1 MKTKRGILGLF
12 LALCVVWSMLPLGAF
27 AADADEGA
35 KHISTAAALQTIQND
50 LGGTYVL
57 DNDIDLSS
65 IENWTPIGASE
76 TPFTGTF
83 DGQGHQITGLTV
95 DSDSNDQGLFGYV
108 GSGGTV
114 KNVTV
119 SGTVSGRGSNISVG
133 GVVGKNSGTIEN
145 CHNTVAVSGSGTGG
159 SGDSIFVGGVVGYNS
174 SGTITNCSNT
184 STVSGDGSKGDNI
197 YVGGVVGYNS
207 KGTVTNCSNT
217 GTVSGNGSVNGFYG
231 DSISVGGVVGENS
244 GIGTV
249 ENCYNTGT
257 VSSDNSA
264 ADIGGVVGSMLY
276 GDPKGTVKNCYNA
289 GMVKGSAYNA
299 GGVVGFTYNQNSTI
313 ENCYNT
319 GTVNGSSYVGG
330 VVGFAKSEPVIPINS
345 ITNCYYLTGTA
356 AKGIGGSSSSIE
368 NSPQPLTEEKFANKE
383 NFIGWD
389 FASTWEMS
397 ELLGRP
403 ILRSNREGGSGT
415 LASPYEIPDLATLEY
430 YRAKINADTEGTTY
444 RGASYV
450 LTDDIDMSGKYGEDK
465 GEGGAGVSW
474 TPIGSFSNAFTGTFD
489 GQGHS
494 IRGLYIVNTS
504 SPFSTHYPGLFG
516 YVGEGTVKNLTISG
530 NVSGASMDSVGGVV
544 GQNNGGTIENCKF
557 EGSIRGGNYGG
568 TVGGVVGGNAN
579 GTVKNCSNTGTV
591 SGTDTSAGGVVGEN
605 SGIGTVE
612 NCSNTGEVS
621 GDDNPAGGVV
631 GENSGTVENC
641 SNTGKVSGTGGMQA
655 PVGGVVGQNDNGTVK
670 NCSNTGKVSGTGGIQ
685 APVGG
690 VVGRSYGGST
700 VTNCS
705 NAGNVSSDEDSVG
718 GVVGYNGSS
727 TVENCSNTGMVSG
740 SNNAGGVVGEN
751 KENGTVENCYNTGT
765 VSGKGSVGGVVGE
778 NDGIS
783 TVANCY
789 YEQGKAAFGIGG
801 PTASN
806 TGAESKTSAQF
817 ASGEVAWLLKD
828 GQTPDGDTNV
838 KPLVWGQK
846 IGQDDD
852 LVLTAFNPDAPQV
865 YRVTFQT
872 EENIPDVPDVPDQYV
887 NKNCTVT
894 EPDIPGKEDS
904 TLGWYSDSEYTK
916 RWDFE
921 NDTVRQDMTLHAKW
935 LSKDAGVSSVT
946 VSGTKAEP
954 GENNTFT
961 VTLPAGSSLPANANE
976 ITIIPVTG
984 ATVSEPTS
992 TNGGATWT
1000 FTVTAEDGTKAD
1012 YTIQITVEQ
1021 PEPEP
1026 DPEPETPVTPPAP
1039 PSGGGSSNPTYRP
1052 DIGKTENG
1060 EVDVS
1065 TTRPHAGDTV
1075 TVTPKPDDGY
1085 DVQTVTV
1092 TDEDGST
1099 VTVTPNEDGSF
1110 TFIQPEGE
1118 VTIDVAFT
1126 PHVSSSIQ
1134 LQDGSAVEI
1143 ASPDDVIEIPQS
1155 STFTVTFK
1163 SEKPL
1168 SDFAFLAGNGKAIA
1182 TDTVAAWNPE
1192 TREGTYTLYGLGA
1205 PGTAHDTTG
1214 IYVNGVKLFSMQVV
1228 PRPLT
1233 SDTTVDFAMSVGQTY
1248 QFWVKPD
1255 DPDANYTFNTANG
1268 DMLQTAIVK
1277 DAYPDEQGRY
1287 LCRLTVTGRGDTVG
1301 VYCSIDGNTYK
1312 LFTVDCR

>member
-27 AADADEGA
+27 AADAGDEP
-35 KHISTAAALQTIQND
+35 KPISTAEDLQAINANLD
-50 LGGTYVL
+50 GHYVL
-57 DNDIDLSS
+57 DGDIDLTDYLDGGS
-65 IENWTPIGASE
+65 WTPIGTKE
-76 TPFTGTF
+76 KPFTGTF
-83 DGQGHQITGLTV
+83 DGQGHSITGLSIKNA
-95 DSDSNDQGLFGYV
+95 DSDNQGLFGYMD
-108 GSGGTV
+108 GTNSAV
-114 KNVTV
+114 RNLTV
-119 SGTVSGRGSNISVG
+119 SGTVRGNG
-133 GVVGKNSGTIEN
+133 
-145 CHNTVAVSGSGTGG
+145 
-159 SGDSIFVGGVVGYNS
+159 F
-174 SGTITNCSNT
+174 
-184 STVSGDGSKGDNI
+184 
-197 YVGGVVGYNS
+197 VGGVVGYNS

-217 GTVSGNGSVNGFYG
+217 GTVSGNTYA
-231 DSISVGGVVGENS
+231 GGVVGVS
-244 GIGTV
+244 RGGTV

-257 VSSDNSA
+257 VSSENRN
-264 ADIGGVVGSMLY
+264 ADIGGVVGAVSDGY
-276 GDPKGTVKNCYNA
+276 PNYTPIGIVKNCYNA
-289 GMVKGSAYNA
+289 GIVNGYARNV
-299 GGVVGFTYNQNSTI
+299 GGVVGSIIDAGGFV

-319 GTVNGSSYVGG
+319 GSVSSESQENHWVGG
-330 VVGFAKSEPVIPINS
+330 VVGLDKGSDENKNCVKS
-345 ITNCYYLTGTA
+345 CYYLEGTA
-356 AKGIGGSSSSIE
+356 DIGIGDKGLGTI
-368 NSPQPLTEEKFANKE
+368 QPDSFTAEEFANK
-383 NFIGWD
+383 NSFPGWD
-389 FASTWEMS
+389 FNSTWEMS

-415 LASPYEIPDLATLEY
+415 PASPYEIPDLATLEY
-430 YRAKINADTEGTTY
+430 YRNKINADTEGTTY

-450 LTDDIDMSGKYGEDK
+450 LTDDIDMSEKYGEGEDK
-465 GEGGAGVSW
+465 DSW
-474 TPIGSFSNAFTGTFD
+474 EPIGTYDTPFTGTFD
-489 GQGHS
+489 GGGHS
-494 IRGLYIVNTS
+494 ITGLYIYE
-504 SPFSTHYPGLFG
+504 PAPGYQGLFG
-516 YVGEGTVKNLTISG
+516 YMCGTNSAVRNLTVSGTVSG
-530 NVSGASMDSVGGVV
+530 SLLSSVGGVV
-544 GQNNGGTIENCKF
+544 GYNNGGTIENCTF
-557 EGSIRGGNYGG
+557 EGSVSNSDRGNA
-568 TVGGVVGGNAN
+568 VGGVVGENSGTVKNCTFKDGNVSVSGSPLSYVGGVVGEN
-579 GTVKNCSNTGTV
+579 SGTVKNCSNTGMVSV
-591 SGTDTSAGGVVGEN
+591 SGIGMGGSAGGVVGQN
-605 SGIGTVE
+605 ANGIVESCYNTGTV
-612 NCSNTGEVS
+612 TGTGTS
-621 GDDNPAGGVV
+621 AGGVV

-641 SNTGKVSGTGGMQA
+641 YNTGKVNGGDYVGGVVGGNYDTVTDCYNTGKVTGSGISVGGVVGKSSYGGTVANCYNTGSVSGSSLI
-655 PVGGVVGQNDNGTVK
+655 GGVVGQNDSGTVA
-670 NCSNTGKVSGTGGIQ
+670 NCYNTG
-685 APVGG
+685 
-690 VVGRSYGGST
+690 T
-700 VTNCS
+700 VI
-705 NAGNVSSDEDSVG
+705 GEDYVG
-718 GVVGYNGSS
+718 GVVGYNSS
-727 TVENCSNTGMVSG
+727 D
-740 SNNAGGVVGEN
+740 
-751 KENGTVENCYNTGT
+751 GTIT
-765 VSGKGSVGGVVGE
+765 
-778 NDGIS
+778 
-783 TVANCY
+783 NCY
-789 YEQGKAAFGIGG
+789 YEESKAGSGIGSSE
-801 PTASN
+801 SN
-806 TGAESKTSAQF
+806 ENAESKDVGAF
-817 ASGEVAWLLKD
+817 KSGEVAWLLQD
-828 GQTPDGDTNV
+828 GQDSNIWGQTLTGETPDRY
-838 KPLVWGQK
+838 P
-846 IGQDDD
+846 
-852 LVLTAFNPDAPQV
+852 VLKVFDADAPRV
-865 YRVTFQT
+865 YRVTFAGA
-872 EENIPDVPDVPDQYV
+872 EDVSNVSDQYV
-887 NKNCTVT
+887 NENCTVT
-894 EPDIPGKEDS
+894 KPDIPGKEDS

-1039 PSGGGSSNPTYRP
+1039 PSGGGPSNPTYRP
-1052 DIGKTENG
+1052 DIGTTENG

-1092 TDEDGST
+1092 TDEDGET
-1099 VTVTPNEDGSF
+1099 VPVTKNEDGSF
-1110 TFIQPEGE
+1110 TFTQPAGE

-1126 PHVSSSIQ
+1126 PHVSSSIEIQ
-1134 LQDGSAVEI
+1134 NGASVAI

-1155 STFTVTFK
+1155 STFTVHFT

-1182 TDTVAAWNPE
+1182 TDTVSVWNPE

-1205 PGTAHDTTG
+1205 PGSAHDTTG
-1214 IYVNGVKLFSMQVV
+1214 IYVNGVKLFTMKVV

-1268 DMLQTAIVK
+1268 EMLQTAIVK